1 MLPDRPPAPGESGHA
16 RLRNAPRRPPRGYT
30 ALRLGG
36 TETCRPAKALVLLEL
51 ERAGVDAVTLPG
63 LAGAVGEH
71 VTEVAAASGAVD
83 LDPMHPVAEI
93 VDEVDIGPVRRL
105 GEARP
110 AGPRVELR
118 LGGKQLG
125 AAAGAAIGTGP
136 LLVEVPPGE
145 GPFGALAA
153 KHVVLVS
160 GQLVPSAAV
169 GLRDSRAVALVIG
182 VGIVVHVG
190 FDPVGRQND
199 SVGPADSHSHGGDD
213 RDRFNP
219 CARRGEATQ
228 GIHSSPQAGEQAP
241 TLLVLGEVVVHP
253 DATRRGKRS
262 LQVVRHAAR
271 RPAVISPETL
281 WINSAHESSDPPARA
296 NDSRLTAN
304 PAARLDPSP
313 PPPPI
318 YTAERAF
325 MRPWIVPH
333 NRPPQAGS
341 DETEER

>member
-1 MLPDRPPAPGESGHA
+1 MLPGRPPVLGESGHA
-16 RLRNAPRRPPRGYT
+16 RLRNAPRRPRRGYT

-36 TETCRPAKALVLLEL
+36 TGTCRPAKALVLLEL
-51 ERAGVDAVTLPG
+51 ERAGVDAVPLPG

-93 VDEVDIGPVRRL
+93 VDEVDVGPVRRL

-125 AAAGAAIGTGP
+125 AATGAAIRTGP

-153 KHVVLVS
+153 KHVVLVR
-160 GQLVPSAAV
+160 GQLLAPLAV
-169 GLRDSRAVALVIG
+169 GPIDPRAVALVIG
-182 VGIVVHVG
+182 VGLVVHG
-190 FDPVGRQND
+190 WLDPVGRQND

-213 RDRFNP
+213 RDRFNAS
-219 CARRGEATQ
+219 ARRGEATQ
-228 GIHSSPQAGEQAP
+228 GIHSSPQPGEQAP
-241 TLLVLGEVVVHP
+241 TLLALGEVVVHP
-253 DATRRGKRS
+253 RATRRGKRS
-262 LQVVRHAAR
+262 LQIVRHAAR
-271 RPAVISPETL
+271 RPAMISPETL
-281 WINSAHESSDPPARA
+281 WVNSAHNHSDPPGFP
-296 NDSRLTAN
+296 NGSRLASN
-304 PAARLDPSP
+304 PAPLLDRPP

-325 MRPWIVPH
+325 MRPWLVPH
-333 NRPPQAGS
+333 NRPPRAGS